1 MRKFLIIMVMVVLA
15 VFVLAQEFNLTIL
28 HTGDLHGNIFPINY
42 ANGNPSDVGLGKV
55 ATILRN
61 TQAENPATIILDTG
75 DLIQGTPLEYY
86 HAKIDNDPVDPMILS
101 MNTMGY
107 SGFVL
112 GNHEFN
118 YGMDVLEKAVGEA
131 NFPVLSANV
140 VKKGTMEPYFEPY
153 SIFEVS
159 DGTSVI
165 KVAYLGLTTKYIPN
179 WEEPKNIAAFDFLD
193 PVKMAKGYV
202 RQLREMADV
211 VIVGYHGGFE
221 RDLEMGDP
229 TEELTEENQGY
240 EIAMEV
246 PGIDVLL
253 TGHQHRSISETLNNV
268 AVSQPSNWGK
278 MVGRVDV
285 KLEMKDGKWVIM
297 EKATSLIPVGD
308 YEAAEDILAQVQ
320 DYEDKTQEWLNQP
333 VGNAKGDFYIE
344 DALIARM
351 ADNPLTEFINKVQ
364 MEASGAEISGTAIF
378 NNSIKGWKEGP
389 VTLRD
394 INAVYIY
401 ANTLKVLRVTGQD
414 LKDALEISA
423 TYFTYKDGNVE
434 VTDRWVNPKARHYN
448 YDIWE
453 GIDYKIAMN
462 KPEGERIVSLT
473 FKGEPVEMDKEYDV
487 ALNNYRA
494 GGGGG
499 YSMFSGKPV
508 VSEVMLEVSELMADY
523 VMEYETIESTV
534 DHNWSVGLA
543 ETHVIEWNESLI
555 RIAESYGI
563 TLWELIKMN
572 PELKGMNRIDP
583 GTELFIY
590 APYISAVPTM

>member
-1 MRKFLIIMVMVVLA
+1 MRKILIIVLMVTFAVL
-15 VFVLAQEFNLTIL
+15 VSAQEFNLTIL
-28 HTGDLHGNIFPINY
+28 HTSDLHGNIFPINY
-42 ANGNPSDVGLGKV
+42 ANGSPSNVGLGKV

-61 TQAENPATIILDTG
+61 TQSENPATIILDSG
-75 DLIQGTPLEYY
+75 DLLQGTPLEYY
-86 HAKIDNDPVDPMILS
+86 HAKIDNTPVDPMMLS
-101 MNTMGY
+101 MNTLGY
-107 SGFVL
+107 KGFVL

-118 YGMDVLEKAVGEA
+118 YGMAVLEKAVGEA

-153 SIFEVS
+153 TIFEVS
-159 DGTSVI
+159 DGKSII

-193 PVKMAKGYV
+193 PVEMAKGYV
-202 RQLREMADV
+202 PQLREMADV

-240 EIAMEV
+240 ELAMEI

-253 TGHQHRSISETLNNV
+253 TGHQHRSIAQMLNNV
-268 AVSQPSNWGK
+268 AVSQPSNWGQ

-285 KLEMKDGKWVIM
+285 KLEMIDGKWVIT
-297 EKATSLIPVGD
+297 EKTPTLIPVGD

-320 DYEDKTQEWLNQP
+320 VYEDKTQEWLNQP
-333 VGNAKGDFYIE
+333 VGVAEGDFYI
-344 DALIARM
+344 DDPLIARM
-351 ADNPLTEFINKVQ
+351 GDSALTEFVNKVQ
-364 MEASGAEISGTAIF
+364 MEATGAEISGTAIF
-378 NNSIKGWKEGP
+378 TNSIKGWKEGP

-414 LKDALEISA
+414 LKDALEVSA
-423 TYFTYKDGNVE
+423 TYFTYADGNVE

-462 KPEGERIVSLT
+462 RPEGDRVVYLY
-473 FKGEPVEMDKEYDV
+473 FKGKPMEMDKEYEV
-487 ALNNYRA
+487 TLNNYRA

-499 YSMFSGKPV
+499 YSMFAGKPV
-508 VSEVMLEVSELMADY
+508 VRDVMLEVSELMADY
-523 VMEYETIESTV
+523 VMKYEVIEATV
-534 DHNWSVGLA
+534 DHNWSVGMAL
-543 ETHVIEWNESLI
+543 THVIEWNESLI
-555 RIAESYGI
+555 GIADSYGL
-563 TLWELIKMN
+563 TLRELLEMN
-572 PELKGMNRIDP
+572 TGLIGMNRIDP
-583 GTELFIY
+583 GTELMIY
-590 APYISAVPTM
+590 VPYITTVPTM